1 MFCSTIRSPAIYSLD
16 NFWIVEDLGSTNGSF
31 LGQRAKK
38 RVTCEAM
45 RFKVNSILI
54 LGDVK
59 IKLRYLTSCLE
70 SASPFRCLFLSLHT
84 RTYSR
89 THQIRLFCSLLSLC
103 SKQQNTI
110 RRQQKKMVD
119 VKTKTCSK
127 KNMIAK
133 TKPLQK
139 ISSNCPPRCNHVFYL
154 KI

>member
-1 MFCSTIRSPAIYSLD
+1 MMFCSTIRSPAIYSLD

-38 RVTCEAM
+38 RVKSEAM
-45 RFKVNSILI
+45 RFKVNSILT
-54 LGDVK
+54 LGEVK
-59 IKLRYLTSCLE
+59 IKL
-70 SASPFRCLFLSLHT
+70 
-84 RTYSR
+84 
-89 THQIRLFCSLLSLC
+89 
-103 SKQQNTI
+103 
-110 RRQQKKMVD
+110 KKVVD

-139 ISSNCPPRCNHVFYL
+139 ISSNCPPRCNHIFYV

>member
-38 RVTCEAM
+38 RVKCEAM
-45 RFKVNSILI
+45 RFKVNSILT

-59 IKLRYLTSCLE
+59 IKL
-70 SASPFRCLFLSLHT
+70 
-84 RTYSR
+84 
-89 THQIRLFCSLLSLC
+89 
-103 SKQQNTI
+103 
-110 RRQQKKMVD
+110 KKVVD

-139 ISSNCPPRCNHVFYL
+139 ISSNCPPRCNHIFYV